1 MTTAL
6 LVELAWKSVL
16 TLGATLIILRL
27 LRHRSAAER
36 SWLAH
41 AGLLATLLL
50 PLVLLAAPR
59 WQVEAPAPM
68 VDMLAPGIGSTPA
81 PESISTADRVAN
93 VPGARH
99 PGEGRD
105 PAQAADGAAAF
116 AGMTAEDD
124 ALASIPT
131 AVLIYVLPA
140 ALLLSLTLI
149 AIFRLVGLKRR
160 ASVMVEGSWLSA
172 LAQAQRR
179 MGFKHGTAL
188 LVSPDIGSPVSWG
201 VMRPVILLNEA
212 AIGSREQAE
221 AIIAHELAHVARL
234 DWAKLLLARVTAA
247 LFWFNPLVWMLAK
260 QCHQLREES
269 ADDAVLAHDVP
280 DLDYAELLVG
290 VARHESGALLL
301 AANGVAPSRGSL
313 AQRVTRVLDTSLR
326 RAPAR
331 IGWTAAVSLGAALFA
346 APLAALSL
354 GAPAVRVADSPLRVT
369 SMSAAP
375 APVTMA
381 ATKAPPRSPEP
392 AAAPWPPEPA
402 EAAAIATAPAA
413 AASSATVSAPA
424 TATATAHASASSAAA
439 ADPVALALAV
449 ANAVANAMP
458 PEPPAPPAPP
468 ATPAGGREL
477 PSFDAIA
484 LSGGGNVVLR
494 HGARQQVRVT
504 EGDPK
509 AVRLV
514 VVNGRLAIS
523 GCDGSC
529 RNTLVEV
536 TMPTAPE
543 AIAIQGGG
551 SIMARGDFPAVRE
564 MALAIQGGGSVDV
577 NAIPADDVAAAVRGG
592 GSIATNARR
601 DLAANIVGG
610 GSIVYS
616 GDPQIASAVR
626 GGGTVTRAG
635 N

>member
-1 MTTAL
+1 MTAAL
-6 LVELAWKSVL
+6 LIELAWKSVL

-41 AGLLATLLL
+41 AGLMATLAL
-50 PLVLLAAPR
+50 PFILLAAPR

-68 VDMLAPGIGSTPA
+68 VEVLAPEAAMASAPAVTP
-81 PESISTADRVAN
+81 TADTRTTAIDQLRHR
-93 VPGARH
+93 GGDRDAARTSD
-99 PGEGRD
+99 EV
-105 PAQAADGAAAF
+105 AAF
-116 AGMTAEDD
+116 AAMTD
-124 ALASIPT
+124 AAHRLSALPT
-131 AVLIYVLPA
+131 ALLIYALPA
-140 ALLLSLTLI
+140 ALLLGLTFI
-149 AIFRLVGLKRR
+149 AIFRLFGLRRR
-160 ASVMVEGSWLSA
+160 ASVIVENSWLSA

-247 LFWFNPLVWMLAK
+247 LFWFNPLVWMLTR

-313 AQRVTRVLDTSLR
+313 AQRVARVLDTSLR

-331 IGWTAAVSLGAALFA
+331 FGWTAAVSLGAALFA

-354 GAPAVRVADSPLRVT
+354 GAPAVRVADGPLYVT

-375 APVTMA
+375 AP
-381 ATKAPPRSPEP
+381 ATRATAMVAPTSPEP

-402 EAAAIATAPAA
+402 EAAAPAAAPAA
-413 AASSATVSAPA
+413 AATATVSAPATA

-439 ADPVALALAV
+439 ADPVALALTVAQAV
-449 ANAVANAMP
+449 ASAMP
-458 PEPPAPPAPP
+458 PEPPSPPAPP
-468 ATPAGGREL
+468 ATSREL
-477 PSFDAIA
+477 PPFDAIA

-504 EGDPK
+504 EGNPK

-514 VVNGRLAIS
+514 VVDGRLAIS

-536 TMPTAPE
+536 TMPASPE
-543 AIAIQGGG
+543 TIAIQGGG
-551 SIMARGDFPAVRE
+551 SIMARGDFPVVRE
-564 MALAIQGGGSVDV
+564 MALAIAGGGSVDV
-577 NAIPADDVAAAVRGG
+577 KAIPADDVAAAVRGG
-592 GSIATNARR
+592 GSIVTSARR

-610 GSIVYS
+610 GSIIYS
-616 GDPQIASAVR
+616 GDPQISSAVR

>member
-6 LVELAWKSVL
+6 LLELAWKSTL

-41 AGLLATLLL
+41 AGLLATLAL
-50 PLVLLAAPR
+50 PLILLAAPR
-59 WQVEAPAPM
+59 WKVEAPAP
-68 VDMLAPGIGSTPA
+68 VVEVLAPTSTEAPA
-81 PESISTADRVAN
+81 PAIAATADA
-93 VPGARH
+93 VPAAL

-105 PAQAADGAAAF
+105 PAQMADRVPAL
-116 AGMTAEDD
+116 AGMTAEDSP
-124 ALASIPT
+124 LATLSP
-131 AVLIYVLPA
+131 AVLVYALPA
-140 ALLLSLTLI
+140 AVLLGLTLV
-149 AIFRLVGLKRR
+149 AIFRLVGLRRR
-160 ASVMVEGSWLSA
+160 ASVIVENGWLAA

-212 AIGSREQAE
+212 AIGSAAQAE

-234 DWAKLLLARVTAA
+234 DWAKLLLARITAA
-247 LFWFNPLVWMLAK
+247 LFWFNPLVWVLTR

-331 IGWTAAVSLGAALFA
+331 FGWTAGVTLGATLLA

-354 GAPAVRVADSPLRVT
+354 GAASEEVPVASLRLLAASAPAPAAVPARAVPA
-369 SMSAAP
+369 AAP
-375 APVTMA
+375 APA
-381 ATKAPPRSPEP
+381 AAQTA
-392 AAAPWPPEPA
+392 AAAPT
-402 EAAAIATAPAA
+402 ATAPTAA
-413 AASSATVSAPA
+413 EAP
-424 TATATAHASASSAAA
+424 SPLPA
-439 ADPVALALAV
+439 ADALAEPIALALAV
-449 ANAVANAMP
+449 ANAVAATV
-458 PEPPAPPAPP
+458 PAPPAAPAPP
-468 ATPAGGREL
+468 VAPAEL
-477 PSFDAIA
+477 APFDAIA
-484 LSGGGNVVLR
+484 LQGGGNVVLR
-494 HGARQQVRVT
+494 HGPRQQVRVT
-504 EGDPK
+504 EGDPR
-509 AVRLV
+509 AVRLTV
-514 VVNGRLAIS
+514 SRGRLAIS
-523 GCDGSC
+523 GCDGNC

-536 TMPTAPE
+536 TMPASPG

-551 SIMARGDFPAVRE
+551 AITARGNFPAVSD
-564 MALAIQGGGSVDV
+564 MAVAIEGGGSVDV
-577 NAIPADDVAAAVRGG
+577 QAIPAEDVAAAVRGG
-592 GSIATNARR
+592 GSIATRVR
-601 DLAANIVGG
+601 QELAAQVIGG
-610 GSIVYS
+610 GSISYW
-616 GDPQIASAVR
+616 GDPAVASAIR
-626 GGGTVTRAG
+626 GGGTVARGG